1 MRASPTAFGLLLA
14 WVATAVAAPDPPVEA
29 ETDVEQLVR
38 WGRIDDRQLD
48 GPDRFRR
55 YDEAIAIT
63 QPDADALAKT
73 PGRALEWPAWNR
85 LCNRLV
91 ALQERRRAGDAVA
104 LHDLLGRVP
113 GRKHPLFVQASAASA
128 WAELREPERAI
139 PLFEEA
145 LSGYEPGSNDW
156 GFVADQLAWA
166 LADAGRS
173 VEMAERL
180 DRWIAATP
188 KRASAWLDLRLHRVQ
203 ANLQLD
209 RLDAAEAEAKVLQEQ
224 APFNSSV
231 REALAAVARARGW
244 PRLGLEEAR
253 LAIAA
258 DPADLEDRVGE
269 YDLLLDLGRN
279 SDAYQTLDRARGR
292 RPDAAEVRRA
302 RARWDLLHEPE
313 VPLEASY
320 TRATDSSPFGSQEWH
335 VLAWG
340 FTPPMRDVWRLFAR
354 VLTAGA
360 TFPDQTVTWQRGAV
374 GAEWTPPDWRFR
386 LDVAAGTD
394 ARPGGTLSGSW
405 SPSDHLGFAAHVGT
419 TTDAI
424 PLQARRDGVLVDLDA
439 EVEAAYAWSE
449 ATRVALTGDSLRF
462 SDGNVRRSVL
472 ASLRQRLAG
481 GAPLRI
487 EGALYGSIG
496 ASSATGVGYFNPRRS
511 ASASAEATAVF
522 RTWERLDRSF
532 EQRLTISG
540 GATGQAD
547 FGTRPAFGGRYHH
560 AWRLGPAFLL
570 EYGVS
575 YTSNPYD
582 GVQTRAL
589 GTYLTF
595 DWRI

>member
-1 MRASPTAFGLLLA
+1 MIRASPIPFGLLLA
-14 WVATAVAAPDPPVEA
+14 WVATAAAAPDAPVEA

-38 WGRIDDRQLD
+38 WARIDDRQLD

-91 ALQERRRAGDAVA
+91 ALQERRRAADAVA

-145 LSGYEPGSNDW
+145 LSGYDPGSSDW
-156 GFVADQLAWA
+156 GLVADQLAWA
-166 LADAGRS
+166 LADAGRA
-173 VEMAERL
+173 VEMADRL
-180 DRWIAATP
+180 DRWIAAIP
-188 KRASAWLDLRLHRVQ
+188 GDAPARLDLRLHRIQ
-203 ANLQLD
+203 ANLHLD
-209 RLDAAEAEAKVLQEQ
+209 RLDAAEAEAKALQAEV
-224 APFNSSV
+224 PFNSSV

-258 DPADLEDRVGE
+258 DPADLDE
-269 YDLLLDLGRN
+269 YELLLDLGRT
-279 SDAYQTLDRARGR
+279 SEAYEALDRARGR

-302 RARWDLLHEPE
+302 SARWDLLHKPE

-320 TRATDSSPFGSQEWH
+320 TRSTDSSPFGSQEWRII
-335 VLAWG
+335 AWG
-340 FTPPMRDVWRLFAR
+340 FTPPIREPWRLFAR
-354 VLTAGA
+354 IFNTGA
-360 TFPDQTVTWQRGAV
+360 TFPDQTVTWTRGAV
-374 GAEWTPPDWRFR
+374 GAEWAPPDWRFR
-386 LDVAAGTD
+386 ADFAAGTD

-405 SPSDHLGFAAHVGT
+405 SPSDHWSFGAHLGT

-424 PLQARRDGVLVDLDA
+424 PLQARREGVLVDLDA
-439 EVEAAYAWSE
+439 EVEAAYAWSG

-462 SDGNVRRSVL
+462 SDGNIRRSAL
-472 ASLRQRLAG
+472 ASVRQRIAG
-481 GAPLRI
+481 RAPLRL

-496 ASSATGVGYFNPRRS
+496 GNSATGAGYFNPRRS
-511 ASASAEATAVF
+511 ASASAEVTAVH
-522 RTWERLDRSF
+522 RTWERLDRGF

-547 FGTRPAFGGRYHH
+547 FGTKPAFGGRYQHS
-560 AWRLGPAFLL
+560 WRLAPAFQL

-575 YTSNPYD
+575 YSANPYD

-589 GTYLTF
+589 GLYLTL